1 MVQLDTFANIATIFL
16 IIEALVILVVLLAVS
31 FGLAR
36 AMMLV
41 RRKVVEV
48 MPQIQ
53 GQARRLADTSESVS
67 QKVAVALHPSRNK
80 PGPLPRH
87 APACVSTAARHSLA
101 ANNKNPRRNR
111 HACQT

>member
-1 MVQLDTFANIATIFL
+1 MVQLNTFANIATIFL
-16 IIEALVILVVLLAVS
+16 IIEALVILVVLLALS

-36 AMMLV
+36 ATMLV

-67 QKVAVALHPSRNK
+67 HKVASPFIRLETSQARWRGMRQRVFYGSNAQPGSRQQEPK
-80 PGPLPRH
+80 EE
-87 APACVSTAARHSLA
+87 
-101 ANNKNPRRNR
+101 
-111 HACQT
+111 